1 MSEKNI
7 IGFSLSGDLSQEE
20 LNKKLDSL
28 VKSYDTTVELRQ
40 KELEDKLNQLV
51 LEFQKKENMV
61 VLIDYLP
68 KEWNKSP
75 IKVRLFSDSERDL
88 SV

>member
-7 IGFSLSGDLSQEE
+7 IGFSLLGELSQEE

-28 VKSYDTTVELRQ
+28 VNSYDETVEIRQ

-51 LEFQKKENMV
+51 LDFQKKENV
-61 VLIDYLP
+61 VVTVKYSVENRETKPINLKLIV
-68 KEWNKSP
+68 NKS
-75 IKVRLFSDSERDL
+75 L
-88 SV
+88 